1 MPLAGAATLVDVLR
15 GAIVFDVAEIEDV
28 VLVKTDGFP
37 TYHFAVVVDDHLMG
51 ITHVLRADEW
61 IPSAPIQLQLY
72 AAFGWAEPVWAHL
85 PLVLNPDGGGK
96 MSKRKTIGPDGQ
108 PLEQMTLVREY
119 QAAGYLPEAM
129 FNFLARLGWSYSG
142 EDEVFTREQAL
153 ERFRL
158 EDVKP
163 SPAAWNPEKLDWLN
177 GVYIRALE
185 PADLAARL
193 MPFFERAGLA
203 ADAARVRAVVP
214 LIQPRIETLADAPAL
229 VDFLWADA
237 VAPAVDE
244 MVPKGLDAAGAAE
257 LLAAADAALG
267 GLEAWD
273 HAGIEAALRAVA
285 ADRGLKAGAA
295 FQPIRLAVT
304 GRSVAPPLFETLEVL
319 GRDATHAR
327 IAAARAAGRGGGS
340 GGSGPGAGI
349 RARRVTPVPPPP
361 PIDLRSDTVTRPT
374 PAMRAAMA
382 AADVGDDVFGED
394 PTVNRLEAL
403 AAEWVGKAAGLFV
416 ASGTQGNLAALLATC
431 GRGDEVILGDQ
442 SHTFVYEA
450 GGSAAVGGI
459 HPRPVATRPDGTLD
473 VEVIE
478 AAVRPDNVHFPPTRL
493 ICLEN
498 THNRCG
504 GAALAPAYMAEVR
517 AAADRHGLAIHLDGA
532 RLFNAAA
539 ALGVAAADLARDADS
554 VTFCLSKGS
563 RRRWGACCAA
573 RGASWIGRVGRASCS
588 AAACGRRASSRRR
601 ASWRWRRWST
611 GSWTTMPTPA
621 GLPTAWR
628 GCRASWW
635 TRSGWRPTS

>member
-1 MPLAGAATLVDVLR
+1 MTAAGGRPPAGVRVRIAPSPTGYMHVGTARTALFNWLFARQQGGAFVLRVEDTDRTRLVPDATDDLMAGLRWLGIVPDEGPGIGGDAGPYLQSERLAIYRPYADRLLAEGHAYRCFCSADRLRAVREARQRAGQKIGYDRHCRDLPPAEGARRAAAGEPHVVRLRMPLAGAATLVDVLR

-108 PLEQMTLVREY
+108 PIEQMTLVREY

-142 EDEVFTREQAL
+142 EDEVFSREQAL

-177 GVYIRALE
+177 GVYIRGLE

-193 MPFFERAGLA
+193 VPFFERAGLA
-203 ADAARVRAVVP
+203 TDAARIRAVVP

-237 VAPAVDE
+237 VAPAVGE
-244 MVPKGLDAAGAAE
+244 MVPKGLDAADAAE

-273 HAGIEAALRAVA
+273 HAGIEVALRAVA

-327 IAAARAAGRGGGS
+327 IAAARARLAEAAGAGDPAQAPGF
-340 GGSGPGAGI
+340 GPGG
-349 RARRVTPVPPPP
+349 
-361 PIDLRSDTVTRPT
+361 
-374 PAMRAAMA
+374 
-382 AADVGDDVFGED
+382 
-394 PTVNRLEAL
+394 
-403 AAEWVGKAAGLFV
+403 
-416 ASGTQGNLAALLATC
+416 
-431 GRGDEVILGDQ
+431 
-442 SHTFVYEA
+442 
-450 GGSAAVGGI
+450 
-459 HPRPVATRPDGTLD
+459 
-473 VEVIE
+473 
-478 AAVRPDNVHFPPTRL
+478 
-493 ICLEN
+493 
-498 THNRCG
+498 
-504 GAALAPAYMAEVR
+504 
-517 AAADRHGLAIHLDGA
+517 
-532 RLFNAAA
+532 
-539 ALGVAAADLARDADS
+539 
-554 VTFCLSKGS
+554 
-563 RRRWGACCAA
+563 
-573 RGASWIGRVGRASCS
+573 
-588 AAACGRRASSRRR
+588 
-601 ASWRWRRWST
+601 
-611 GSWTTMPTPA
+611 
-621 GLPTAWR
+621 
-628 GCRASWW
+628 
-635 TRSGWRPTS
+635 